1 MDPTLFPMPGRR
13 PLPASEAEARK
24 RASKREYTRR
34 EIAARKEA
42 GFIRKTVW
50 IPAEDESR
58 FSRYV
63 RRLQK
68 ECSRE
73 MPGGAKGDE

>member
-1 MDPTLFPMPGRR
+1 MSDMLFRFPGRP
-13 PLPASEAEARK
+13 PLPRDEAEARK
-24 RASKREYTRR
+24 RASKREYTKR

-50 IPAEDESR
+50 IPAEDEKR

-63 RRLQK
+63 SQLVKKCGRDLP
-68 ECSRE
+68 S
-73 MPGGAKGDE
+73 GAKSNQ